1 MAKVVVVVVVV
12 QKTTKIQTIIII
24 VNKMYGYDLVVVV
37 HVAVDSLR
45 SSLLVL
51 ASWPHLLTSNG
62 STTGQFWRLSRRFA
76 SV

>member
-24 VNKMYGYDLVVVV
+24 VNKMYGYDLVVV